1 MARTLFAQVAE
12 KCLACELPIPWCVLK
27 PLQEDSHWHRL
38 LRVYIEF
45 GCLDKAVE
53 LAGAKLE
60 THKTAQILTGPRR
73 DIPIALLLSLKDVLE
88 QKGSRL
94 AARVAKMLDALSED
108 CESARNYGIRMEGPC
123 AAKERSRPTGFQ
135 PLAPLPMN

>member
-27 PLQEDSHWHRL
+27 PLQEDNHWHRL

-73 DIPIALLLSLKDVLE
+73 DIPIALRAGLRVGGGVGMGVPAMVFVGLVLGCIE
-88 QKGSRL
+88 
-94 AARVAKMLDALSED
+94 AKF
-108 CESARNYGIRMEGPC
+108 C
-123 AAKERSRPTGFQ
+123 K
-135 PLAPLPMN
+135 